1 MNTEQELE
9 KLLSNNLI
17 LRLLL
22 RGRYRWA
29 GLAVAFAIVY
39 FVFGAIIAA
48 TNHALIAFVASR
60 FIYVLLI
67 AIIACVTSACWYP
80 RALIEVIAA
89 TPQSFKIETEA
100 VLRIVKDWMKLIR
113 LPITLTFGMLLATGG
128 VGLILFRK
136 QVLGLPASY
145 PPWLLAYVGILLAI
159 CGVMLGGGVIAYLA
173 TMVLYRQLFRFQLR
187 LSHYRRLAP
196 LSTFSARLTILAF
209 IAVALLLLLVFDQIR
224 YSSIVVL
231 LLGLMGGVMMFA
243 LAQYSFQSAVL
254 RAKREY
260 LYRLTPLYEKHYEVL
275 LQPSVSPEVLQDTQ
289 KGLDSLN
296 AIEKHIQSIPI
307 WLVELSDVTKVVW
320 SSFIPILSLLLNPL
334 LSKLGL

>member
-17 LRLLL
+17 LRLLF
-22 RGRYRWA
+22 RGRYQWA

-48 TNHALIAFVASR
+48 TNHGLIAFLASR
-60 FIYVLLI
+60 FAYVLLI
-67 AIIACVTSACWYP
+67 AIIACVTGACWYP

-89 TPQSFKIETEA
+89 TPQSFTIETEA

-113 LPITLTFGMLLATGG
+113 LPITLTFGILLATFG
-128 VGLILFRK
+128 VGLILIRK
-136 QVLGLPASY
+136 QVLGLPAGY
-145 PPWLLAYVGILLAI
+145 PPWLLVYVGILIAI
-159 CGVMLGGGVIAYLA
+159 CGVMLGGAVIAYLA

-187 LSHYRRLAP
+187 LSHYRRLSP
-196 LSTFSARLTILAF
+196 LGTFSTRLTICAF
-209 IAVALLLLLVFDQIR
+209 IAVALVLLLVFDQIR
-224 YSSIVVL
+224 LSSILVL
-231 LLGLMGGVMMFA
+231 LLGLTGGVMMFA
-243 LAQYSFQSAVL
+243 AAQYSFQSAVV

-260 LYRLTPLYEKHYEVL
+260 LDRLTPLYEKYYEVFR
-275 LQPSVSPEVLQDTQ
+275 QPSVSPEVLQDTQ

-307 WLVELSDVTKVVW
+307 WLVELSDVMKVVW
-320 SSFIPILSLLLNPL
+320 SSFIPILSLLLNPV